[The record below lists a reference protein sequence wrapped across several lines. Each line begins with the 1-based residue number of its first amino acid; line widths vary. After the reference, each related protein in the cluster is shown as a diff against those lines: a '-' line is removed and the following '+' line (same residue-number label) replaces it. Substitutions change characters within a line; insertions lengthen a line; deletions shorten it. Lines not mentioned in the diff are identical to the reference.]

1 MFNTDLLV
9 TLSQAEVENTNLFP
23 FPFGMHITF
32 AVISLF
38 FFVYRFFTDKK
49 PYQIIFAFAVPLSL
63 TLWASESRK
72 WFYIIGAVELVLLLA
87 AFISTFFFKS
97 KPEVKTVPAAP
108 AKAEA
113 PAAEEEAPADDK
125 SEE

>member
-1 MFNTDLLV
+1 MLNTDLFV

-32 AVISLF
+32 AVISLL

-49 PYQIIFAFAVPLSL
+49 PFQIILAIAIPFSL
-63 TLWASESRK
+63 TLWASESRT
-72 WFYIIGAVELVLLLA
+72 WFYIVGAIALVLLLA
-87 AFISTFFFKS
+87 AFVSTFFFKN
-97 KPEVKTVPAAP
+97 KPETTQTASAENNT
-108 AKAEA
+108 AEA
-113 PAAEEEAPADDK
+113 SADSNDA

>member
-32 AVISLF
+32 
-38 FFVYRFFTDKK
+38 VYRFFTDKK
-49 PYQIIFAFAVPLSL
+49 PYQIIFAVAVPLSL

>member
-49 PYQIIFAFAVPLSL
+49 PYQIIFAVAVPLSL

-72 WFYIIGAVELVLLLA
+72 WFPTKVAACFKSYPLLLCME
-87 AFISTFFFKS
+87 I
-97 KPEVKTVPAAP
+97 
-108 AKAEA
+108 
-113 PAAEEEAPADDK
+113 
-125 SEE
+125 